1 MAKQFGLGKGLGA
14 LIPEPEVAE
23 AIFDRPIEPAVPAP
37 GIAAP
42 AAVSAAAPMRTV
54 AGAAPIEGLKTLP
67 LTALKPNP
75 DQPRRSFSEESL
87 AELASSLKTH
97 GLIQPILVEEA
108 SAGSYLIVAGE
119 RRYRAATMA
128 GLAEVPVIVRSFT
141 PERRLEIA
149 LIENVQREDLNPVE
163 EAEAYRSL
171 MLMGGRSQEE
181 VADIVG
187 KSRSAVANS
196 VRLLRLP
203 ESVLAALRDGSLSS
217 GHAKA
222 LLSVVDPGRRDILF
236 ARIIAEGIS
245 VREAE
250 AAANELNN
258 PRPAPAKGVRSG
270 EKPKEPEIRQV
281 EERLIEALGTK
292 VSIKGDGRKGT
303 IAIEYYSLEDLERIL
318 DVLAR

>member
-14 LIPEPEVAE
+14 LIPEPEVA
-23 AIFDRPIEPAVPAP
+23 AAVIDGSTAS
-37 GIAAP
+37 GEGG
-42 AAVSAAAPMRTV
+42 AVSA
-54 AGAAPIEGLKTLP
+54 EGLMTVP
-67 LTALKPNP
+67 LAKLRPNP
-75 DQPRRSFSEESL
+75 EQPRRSFSQDSL

-108 SAGSYLIVAGE
+108 SDGSYLIVAGE
-119 RRYRAATMA
+119 RRFRAAGMA
-128 GLAEVPVIVRSFT
+128 GLSEVPVLVRAFT
-141 PERRLEIA
+141 PEKRLEIA

-163 EAEAYRSL
+163 EAEAYRAL
-171 MLMGGRSQEE
+171 MSMGGRSQEE
-181 VADIVG
+181 VADVVG

-196 VRLLRLP
+196 IRILRLP
-203 ESVLAALRDGSLSS
+203 ESVLSALREGALSA

-222 LLSVVDPGRRDILF
+222 LLSVVDPGRRDMLF
-236 ARIIAEGIS
+236 ARVIAEGIS

-250 AAANELNN
+250 TAASELNS
-258 PRPAPAKGVRSG
+258 PRIASAKGSPKP

-292 VSIKGDGRKGT
+292 VSVKGDGKKGT

-318 DVLAR
+318 DVLIH

>member
-14 LIPEPEVAE
+14 LIPDSD
-23 AIFDRPIEPAVPAP
+23 FTQQDS
-37 GIAAP
+37 G
-42 AAVSAAAPMRTV
+42 
-54 AGAAPIEGLKTLP
+54 EGVRTLP
-67 LTALKPNP
+67 LARLRPNP
-75 DQPRRSFSEESL
+75 EQPRRSFPAESL

-108 SAGSYLIVAGE
+108 GDGSYLIVAGE
-119 RRYRAATMA
+119 RRFRAASIA
-128 GLAEVPVIVRSFT
+128 GLVEVPVIVRSFT
-141 PERRLEIA
+141 PQMRLETA

-163 EAEAYRSL
+163 EAEAYRAL
-171 MLMGGRSQEE
+171 MAMGGRSQEE
-181 VADIVG
+181 VADVVG

-196 VRLLRLP
+196 LRLLRLP
-203 ESVLAALRDGSLSS
+203 ESVLAALRSGSVTA

-222 LLSVVDPGRRDILF
+222 LLQVVDPGRRDLLF
-236 ARIIAEGIS
+236 ARIVSEGIS

-250 AAANELNN
+250 SAAQDLNAPSGAASKVS
-258 PRPAPAKGVRSG
+258 PRPQKI
-270 EKPKEPEIRQV
+270 KEPEIRQV

-292 VSIKGDGRKGT
+292 VSVKGDGKKGT